1 MDSSVRGND
10 DDFSTGC
17 YGLFAAQPTCGCR
30 PPIGK
35 LKSLTDHKTPDP
47 FLHSTHT
54 NGFNAML
61 RIRPLTILFVLSLT
75 LLSGNA
81 MAQQKGAAAQKQDAK
96 KTGDKSTTTTDPKK
110 AATTN
115 SSKDGVHELTLTAGD
130 GWQLAATYF
139 ESTSGG
145 KESPCVILLTST
157 EGSDKKDARN
167 RRVWQPTAT
176 ALQKAGFAVIAVDL
190 RKHGDSIPTLP
201 GGEAAALK
209 MGNADYPLM
218 ATADLEAVKA
228 FLVDQHRS
236 EKLNIRKLAIVSMG
250 ASSMVA
256 ATYAVADW
264 AKEPYPDAPT
274 IDARTPRGQ
283 DVQSLV
289 MYSPTTNVRGIVSTN
304 ILKTLK
310 ALPVS
315 IYIIAAKDEKEDA
328 RQAEKLFKAIELKG
342 EQFKDS
348 RKMTLSP
355 GTTHAEAYLD
365 GRLAEVTNK
374 DLLEF
379 LTKNVKELDAP
390 WRDRTDRRT
399 K

>member
-1 MDSSVRGND
+1 MMGRVCDTLFADVSGV
-10 DDFSTGC
+10 FSTPC
-17 YGLFAAQPTCGCR
+17 TSFDN
-30 PPIGK
+30 
-35 LKSLTDHKTPDP
+35 S
-47 FLHSTHT
+47 
-54 NGFNAML
+54 GFNAML
-61 RIRPLTILFVLSLT
+61 RIRSVMFVAVLFAVSTVCTSDAL
-75 LLSGNA
+75 
-81 MAQQKGAAAQKQDAK
+81 AQQKAAQKQDAK
-96 KTGDKSTTTTDPKK
+96 KTGDKDTKTSDPKN
-110 AATTN
+110 AAKTN
-115 SSKDGVHELTLTAGD
+115 SSKDGIHELTLTASD

-139 ESTSGG
+139 ESTSG

-157 EGSDKKDARN
+157 EGSEKKDARN

-176 ALQKAGFAVIAVDL
+176 VLQKAGFAVMAVDL
-190 RKHGDSIPTLP
+190 RKHGDSIPTLAS
-201 GGEAAALK
+201 GEAAALK
-209 MGNADYPLM
+209 MGNADYPMM
-218 ATADLEAVKA
+218 ATSDLEAAKA
-228 FLVDQHRS
+228 FLMDQHRA

-256 ATYAVADW
+256 ATYAIADW
-264 AKEPYPDAPT
+264 AKEPYPDAPVL
-274 IDARTPRGQ
+274 DARTPRGQ

-310 ALPVS
+310 ALPIS
-315 IYIIAAKDEKEDA
+315 IYIVAAKDEKEDA

-342 EQFKDS
+342 DQYKDS
-348 RKMTLSP
+348 RKMTLSS

-365 GRLAEVTNK
+365 GRLADVTNK
-374 DLLEF
+374 DLLDF